1 MREITEI
8 QSINF
13 KLTLKGRGIVNCESN
28 ENYYWVKNN
37 NFTPAK
43 KNIYPDRFFFKDSSY
58 CIKHAIYDSMG
69 LSNVPAN
76 IRLFP
81 ELFYGEYLTSPAI
94 LLRGCAELNSKGR
107 NKRKSPVGITDAE
120 EIGEGHPV
128 VNNRPQCNFE
138 LHTRSGYK
146 NTDDTNSKD
155 TTLFFREE
163 TGDITTVAQCWIDVE
178 ELQFI
183 SADDIYDRMYLD
195 TDGGVYEELFLD
207 GLKKNLKYAED
218 ERPELKAY
226 KIFNSIAGDA
236 YAERGILLNHAS
248 VDMLVKMTLKSILNL
263 SIKRSNAYRNAV
275 PSLALEIRT
284 AYGCE
289 TVEVT
294 PDNIDE
300 FTFVPHAK
308 YTEVDYSEIIK
319 RREAFKAMS
328 TSKEEKKPS
337 KRSASKTSNIE
348 E

>member
-1 MREITEI
+1 MSKTFN
-8 QSINF
+8 QVKSINF
-13 KLTLKGRGIVNCESN
+13 KLTLKGRGIVNHESN
-28 ENYYWVKNN
+28 ENYHWVKNN

-43 KNIYPDRFFFKDSSY
+43 KNIYSDRFFFKDSSY

-69 LSNVPAN
+69 LSYVPAN

-81 ELFYGEYLTSPAI
+81 ELFYGEYLPSPAV
-94 LLRGCAELNSKGR
+94 LLRGCAELNGIGR
-107 NKRKSPVGITDAE
+107 NKRKSPFGVTDAE

-128 VNNRPQCNFE
+128 VNNKPQCNFE
-138 LHTRSGYK
+138 IHTRSGYK
-146 NTDDTNSKD
+146 NTDANSKD

-248 VDMLVKMTLKSILNL
+248 VDMLVKMALKSTLNL

-275 PSLALEIRT
+275 PSLTLEIRT

-300 FTFVPHAK
+300 FTFVPYAK

-328 TSKEEKKPS
+328 TSKEEKKSS